1 MRISVFG
8 ISLLFLVY
16 GCKTSKFP
24 VEPIPTPTSVNIS
37 HIALNDSIQLN
48 IANRIKSPV
57 QINIKSAN
65 REVNSI
71 LSSYFPI
78 VLKAEQDTV
87 LKLNVAPGEYPKLN
101 FKAEFGDPQMEV
113 DVSNIA
119 LPIPK
124 NKKVRIIQGHNGSYS
139 HNHDGSRYA
148 IDFGLKI
155 NDTIFAASAGYAI
168 LAVDGYKLGG
178 KDIRYR
184 DFANKILI
192 YNPESGLFFNYTH
205 LAFQGVFIKSGDL
218 VKQGQPIGLVG
229 MTGYTHI
236 PHLHFNVS
244 VPEPSG
250 AGLISVPVDFK
261 EGFRGKEL
269 QKNMFIKRPL

>member
-1 MRISVFG
+1 MRLVGFKV
-8 ISLLFLVY
+8 LLLLLVW
-16 GCKTSKFP
+16 GCKTSKFA
-24 VEPIPTPTSVNIS
+24 VEPLPMPTSIKIS
-37 HIALNDSIQLN
+37 HTELNDSLQLD
-48 IANRIKSPV
+48 IANRLKSPV
-57 QINIKSAN
+57 QVDIRSADLQ
-65 REVNSI
+65 VNDI

-78 VLKAEQDTV
+78 VLQAEQDTI
-87 LKLNVAPGEYPKLN
+87 LKLNVSPQEYPNLD
-101 FKAEFGDPQMEV
+101 FQAEFGDPQKEI

-155 NDTIFAASAGYAI
+155 NDTIFAASDGYVI

-178 KDIRYR
+178 KDIRYL
-184 DFANKILI
+184 DFANKIVI
-192 YNPESGLFFNYTH
+192 YNPESGLYFGYTH
-205 LAFQGVFIKSGDL
+205 LTFKGVFVRPGDR

-229 MTGYTHI
+229 MTGYTDV

-244 VPEPSG
+244 VPNPSG
-250 AGLISVPVDFK
+250 GGLLSVPVDFR
-261 EGFRGKEL
+261 EGFRGKDL
-269 QKNMFIKRPL
+269 QKNVYIIRPN